1 MGRAGNGE
9 MPTEQ
14 RILEAA
20 SLHLRRH
27 GAQRFSVSAVAR
39 DAGMSH
45 ANVYRY
51 FPTKA
56 ALVEAVSAAWLS
68 PLEADLRAVADG
80 PDPAHDKLER
90 ILLALHRAYRAKLDL
105 DPRLFELF
113 AEALARGD
121 GVARKHR
128 IRIQSEIQ
136 KIIEEGIA
144 GGAFGLDEPRRAL
157 ALIID
162 STYRF
167 LHPMALGFDREVPAH
182 ALAARLERLI
192 KVVLRSLASGRL

>member
-1 MGRAGNGE
+1 MGRAVTGE
-9 MPTEQ
+9 VATEQ

-27 GAQRFSVSAVAR
+27 GVAHFSVSAIAR
-39 DAGMSH
+39 DAGMTH

-51 FPTKA
+51 FPSKA
-56 ALVEAVSAAWLS
+56 ALVEAVTAAWLR

-80 PDPAHDKLER
+80 PDPAYDKLER

-105 DPRLFELF
+105 DPSLFDVF
-113 AEALARGD
+113 TDALAKGD

-128 IRIQSEIQ
+128 IRVQSEIQ
-136 KIIEEGIA
+136 RIIEEGIA
-144 GGAFGLDEPRRAL
+144 GGAFGLGEPRRAL

-167 LHPMALGFDREVPAH
+167 LHPMALGFDREVPAQ
-182 ALAARLERLI
+182 ALASRLERLI